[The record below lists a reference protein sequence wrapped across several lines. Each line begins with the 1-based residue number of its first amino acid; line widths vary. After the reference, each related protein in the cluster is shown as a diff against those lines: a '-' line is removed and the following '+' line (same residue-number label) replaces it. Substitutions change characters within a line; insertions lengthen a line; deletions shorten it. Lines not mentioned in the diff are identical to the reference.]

1 MLAKVQAAVPFALRQ
16 RVPSRLVPLIAISTL
31 LALCFLF
38 FGSPDSLSW
47 GPEPSQQHHQQLVP
61 TRPSV
66 PPVVQQPEQPQPTD
80 GNHFSHQA
88 PVDDIPKQIWYKLG
102 PAGLTDKTRKW
113 TDGCVRANP
122 DHVVHFMSDP
132 NADDYVKSRFRATHP
147 ELVDMFLKLK
157 GWS

>member
-1 MLAKVQAAVPFALRQ
+1 MFPVLWQPGFPFLGAGAVA
-16 RVPSRLVPLIAISTL
+16 T
-31 LALCFLF
+31 
-38 FGSPDSLSW
+38 
-47 GPEPSQQHHQQLVP
+47 
-61 TRPSV
+61 TSV
-66 PPVVQQPEQPQPTD
+66 PPVVQQPGQPQPTD

-147 ELVDMFLKLK
+147 ELVDMFLRLK